1 MGPVKGKRILGVD
14 PGFTNGC
21 KLALISE
28 CATVLD
34 SGVIYPHTRSNQ
46 NHIYAEQVS
55 KMMRKHSCDL
65 IALGNGTACRET
77 ELWLTNL
84 IKEGILDSQTVQYS
98 IVTEQGVSIYSCSDV
113 AKKEFPNFEVNI
125 ISAISIARR
134 LNDPLNEFVK
144 VEPKH
149 LGVGMYQHDLNEKV
163 LSETLDEVV
172 MECVS
177 FVGVDINTASKDIL
191 SRVAGLTNLRAEK
204 ILSYRQE
211 NGPFLERKDLLKVK
225 SIGEKI
231 FSQCAG

>member
-1 MGPVKGKRILGVD
+1 MIRD
-14 PGFTNGC
+14 
-21 KLALISE
+21 
-28 CATVLD
+28 
-34 SGVIYPHTRSNQ
+34 
-46 NHIYAEQVS
+46 
-55 KMMRKHSCDL
+55 
-65 IALGNGTACRET
+65 
-77 ELWLTNL
+77 
-84 IKEGILDSQTVQYS
+84 GILDSRTVQYS

-149 LGVGMYQHDLNEKV
+149 LGVGMYQHDLNEKT

>member
-1 MGPVKGKRILGVD
+1 M
-14 PGFTNGC
+14 
-21 KLALISE
+21 
-28 CATVLD
+28 
-34 SGVIYPHTRSNQ
+34 
-46 NHIYAEQVS
+46 
-55 KMMRKHSCDL
+55 
-65 IALGNGTACRET
+65 
-77 ELWLTNL
+77 
-84 IKEGILDSQTVQYS
+84 
-98 IVTEQGVSIYSCSDV
+98 
-113 AKKEFPNFEVNI
+113 NI

-191 SRVAGLTNLRAEK
+191 SHVAGLTNLRAEK
-204 ILSYRQE
+204 ILSYREE
-211 NGPFLERKDLLKVK
+211 NGPFRNRKDLLKVK

-231 FSQCAG
+231 FSQCAGWVHFLNYFLNSCFNFNFFVDLLKLMKEMLDQNILINWIRRGYIPKVMISLKSKFTLVLRIKLPLIILPANKINQLFSELSTN

>member
-1 MGPVKGKRILGVD
+1 MSNLFQI
-14 PGFTNGC
+14 
-21 KLALISE
+21 
-28 CATVLD
+28 TVFFF
-34 SGVIYPHTRSNQ
+34 
-46 NHIYAEQVS
+46 
-55 KMMRKHSCDL
+55 SCDL

-84 IKEGILDSQTVQYS
+84 IKDGVLDSRTVQYS
-98 IVTEQGVSIYSCSDV
+98 IVTEQGVSIYSCSDG
-113 AKKEFPNFEVNI
+113 AKKEFPNYEVNI

-163 LSETLDEVV
+163 LGETLDEVV

-191 SRVAGLTNLRAEK
+191 SHVAGLTNLRAEK
-204 ILSYRQE
+204 ILSYREE
-211 NGPFLERKDLLKVK
+211 NGPFRNRKDLLKVK

-231 FSQCAG
+231 FSQCAGWVQLINYLLNIFYNIFFL